1 MGEIGEKLGRFPF
14 PARHPISTYNFR
26 PSAVAARLSVLSVAD
41 LFSGSNR
48 RSNCLRWVFMR
59 WAITVLVMP
68 SVFMASAIC
77 LARRRLV
84 ARSSDSASVPCSA
97 RKSSKLFVLRRSFV
111 VFRAVPHLFESHTHT
126 VIPAKA
132 GSQLATSDLVAK
144 RDSRLRGNDGVR
156 ELLVQTNPEP
166 L

>member
-1 MGEIGEKLGRFPF
+1 MPPVGFHAVGHHGFGDALGLHAFGDLPCQKALGGQVFGLGECALLCEEVVE
-14 PARHPISTYNFR
+14 AFR
-26 PSAVAARLSVLSVAD
+26 AEAA
-41 LFSGSNR
+41 
-48 RSNCLRWVFMR
+48 LR
-59 WAITVLVMP
+59 
-68 SVFMASAIC
+68 C
-77 LARRRLV
+77 
-84 ARSSDSASVPCSA
+84 
-97 RKSSKLFVLRRSFV
+97 
-111 VFRAVPHLFESHTHT
+111 FRAVPHLFESHTHT